1 MQKIKDFI
9 VCLVVDLIIIIL
21 LCSMSYNNGK
31 TKARMEMIEQISEQM
46 IEDFNVNVEVNEDA
60 EN

>member
-21 LCSMSYNNGK
+21 LCSMSYNNGMI
-31 TKARMEMIEQISEQM
+31 KARIEMIEQISEQI
-46 IEDFNVNVEVNEDA
+46 IEDFNVNVEVKEDG
-60 EN
+60 